1 MYDDSK
7 LRIIDDEIRYAGIGE
22 DERKRLVM
30 LDGQHIDEDTVIEP
44 QEYLFQMNGK
54 PCFPVGELVAVTGK
68 QKAGKTFFCSML
80 IALAMRREVMGI
92 RRISPRG
99 LRVMWIDTE
108 QSRQTTQKILKQ
120 RIRRMIDA
128 ERLPQD
134 QIRVFNLRANNWK
147 DRLGMVETAV
157 RWWKPDLVVL
167 DGIRDLIDDIND
179 HVKSSNLVTRLS
191 QLSSGYTR
199 TPEDGPQ
206 VQEWQPCCM
215 VCVLHQNK
223 AAEDKTL
230 RGATGTELFNK
241 CFEGWECSKDIENLL
256 FTVTQV
262 ATREYDIKEP
272 LRFRV
277 DDDGLPRLLSY
288 QELADLEADG
298 GAKCEQGFTPQK
310 NLMGYN
316 PEYMLNDE
324 LDYRRLFDE
333 LLPFDVKRT
342 ATELRD
348 MFMKRSWIKKPIHY
362 NEYREKAVAEH
373 LIESKRIGR
382 YVYYFINRNF
392 AKEEGFVDEQMLIDF
407 GRSDEPI

>member
-7 LRIIDDEIRYAGIGE
+7 LRIIDDEIRYAGIEG

-241 CFEGWECSKDIENLL
+241 CFEGWECAKDIEKLL

-262 ATREYDIKEP
+262 ATREFDIKEP

-288 QELADLEADG
+288 QEEVEMIADSTTHKHNGFKPQGNSG
-298 GAKCEQGFTPQK
+298 GF
-310 NLMGYN
+310 N
-316 PEYMLNDE
+316 PEYVVNDT

-333 LLPFDVKRT
+333 LLPFGINRT
-342 ATELRD
+342 ATELQT
-348 MFMKRSWIKKPIHY
+348 MFMQKAWIKKHTLY
-362 NEYREKAVAEH
+362 NEYRERALKERF
-373 LIESKRIGR
+373 LLTQRIGR
-382 YVYYFINRNF
+382 YVSYSINKNF
-392 AKEEGFVDEQMLIDF
+392 RDDEELVDREFLIDF
-407 GRSDEPI
+407 GNIDDTL

>member
-1 MYDDSK
+1 MESEK
-7 LRIIDDEIRYAGIGE
+7 LRIINNEIRYAGIEG

-199 TPEDGPQ
+199 TPDDGPQ

-241 CFEGWECSKDIENLL
+241 CFEGWECAKDIEKLL

-262 ATREYDIKEP
+262 ATREFDIKEP

-298 GAKCEQGFTPQK
+298 GAKCEQVFTPQK

-348 MFMKRSWIKKPIHY
+348 MFMKSSWIKKPIHY

-392 AKEEGFVDEQMLIDF
+392 AKEEGVVDEQMLIDF